1 MKKLFTPTVLI
12 LLAILLY
19 SSRFTI
25 IKSIYK
31 YAYKDSLE
39 FKESNYSNKNYEF
52 AYLKKTDKF
61 TPKNKRDLI
70 NIFYTLIDSDTD
82 NYVIFC
88 DEEYTSCANDAED
101 IMNSNLLLTTINT
114 FVHPYNEYSE
124 IQMTSPDDTVINLN
138 IHRLYTDEEIIY
150 IEDKL
155 NKIEKQIIT
164 DDMTI
169 KEKIKKMHDYIA
181 DNTKYED
188 NILYAKANALLL
200 YKRARCSAYTDLLS
214 IYLYKLNIPNYR
226 IASEKHIW
234 NLLYIDNEWLHID
247 LTWDDPV
254 LSNGKDKTLHD
265 FFLITTKKL
274 EELDPI
280 DKDTNT
286 SSHTYNKEIYKEAN

>member
-1 MKKLFTPTVLI
+1 MGENKLRFSFDKKDRKNSILI
-12 LLAILLY
+12 VGVGATNKHYNDIVKPESKKEMIDTFGDCQLTDSYIRALDFGA
-19 SSRFTI
+19 SG
-25 IKSIYK
+25 IYVM
-31 YAYKDSLE
+31 
-39 FKESNYSNKNYEF
+39 
-52 AYLKKTDKF
+52 
-61 TPKNKRDLI
+61 
-70 NIFYTLIDSDTD
+70 NI
-82 NYVIFC
+82 
-88 DEEYTSCANDAED
+88 E
-101 IMNSNLLLTTINT
+101 
-114 FVHPYNEYSE
+114 
-124 IQMTSPDDTVINLN
+124 
-138 IHRLYTDEEIIY
+138 
-150 IEDKL
+150 
-155 NKIEKQIIT
+155 
-164 DDMTI
+164 
-169 KEKIKKMHDYIA
+169 KMHDYIA